1 MSDLPSPEQP
11 KAFPVPADDGR
22 GFDDKDAGLPVVPD
36 CAQPSPQQSIGRSQF
51 RSLDGALQ
59 NAELM
64 AECEDLELQRRPA
77 PEGVV
82 GTQEKL
88 NVSIQPGGEKNG
100 AVFVALLSW

>member
-22 GFDDKDAGLPVVPD
+22 SFDDKEAGLPILPD

-51 RSLDGALQ
+51 RSFDGALQ

-64 AECEDLELQRRPA
+64 AECQDLELQRGPA
-77 PEGVV
+77 PEGS
-82 GTQEKL
+82 E
-88 NVSIQPGGEKNG
+88 NG
-100 AVFVALLSW
+100 SPERRQ